1 MSLGEAEIARQRPP
15 GVWNG
20 RARRNYRT
28 GKCWR
33 KLQRGWKKRLGCNY
47 VGSLVSCKEFRQRP
61 RGVSEDSL
69 SIQQGVWARRL
80 GPALWTR
87 VQGRVVGLL
96 KIPFT
101 QVQWITEER
110 WDKVLTVR
118 GRHWEEQQE
127 CGGPCS
133 RARSLGL
140 GHALEEGRIKM
151 SETISRFQ
159 ASGGGA
165 GGCFYRQGR
174 LEKE

>member
-1 MSLGEAEIARQRPP
+1 MRERENISIQVEEWKKYQPSWPWATDVTWRSRDSGQGPH

-20 RARRNYRT
+20 RARRNDRT

-33 KLQRGWKKRLGCNY
+33 KLQKGWKKRLGCNY
-47 VGSLVSCKEFRQRP
+47 VGSLVSCKEFRQRL
-61 RGVSEDSL
+61 RGISEDSL

-127 CGGPCS
+127 Y
-133 RARSLGL
+133 
-140 GHALEEGRIKM
+140 
-151 SETISRFQ
+151 
-159 ASGGGA
+159 GGA
-165 GGCFYRQGR
+165 VF
-174 LEKE
+174 